1 MKRFSSL
8 FKMEFLVNDYAFKN
22 WRVILFLSL
31 LSLIMIASG
40 HAADRKIFHIAQL
53 NDDLKM
59 LKSKFVEQHT
69 TLMNLKM
76 ETKIIKEL
84 APLGIGPA
92 KTRPIKIVVK
102 HEFNGNK

>member
-1 MKRFSSL
+1 MKKLLSILR
-8 FKMEFLVNDYAFKN
+8 MEFLVNDYYFKN

-40 HAADRKIFHIAQL
+40 HAADRKIFQIAQL

-59 LKSKFVEQHT
+59 LKSEFVEQRT
-69 TLMNLKM
+69 ALMNLKM

-84 APLGIGPA
+84 GPLGIGPA
-92 KTRPIKIVVK
+92 KTPPIKIVVK
-102 HEFNGNK
+102 QE